1 METKKITILQ
11 KDFEEM
17 EGLYD
22 SFYEIY
28 GNRNTV
34 WDLQDLDEMRII
46 GQWISDI
53 IKDRTNIELQQ
64 QIKNKVKELCAK
76 FPVYEGL

>member
-46 GQWISDI
+46 GQKFMGIFAPNFYDTKRKTI
-53 IKDRTNIELQQ
+53 IN
-64 QIKNKVKELCAK
+64 
-76 FPVYEGL
+76 Y